1 MKTKMKKLI
10 SISTIPVLVLASLL
24 VLGTVLSDGAA
35 AHAKKPAPTLTGTTE
50 YDFVGH
56 LGIFDAEGR
65 LFAWLGTISG
75 DIEGVI
81 QWWMVLPTTTG
92 QASHY
97 DDRCLIFDA
106 AGALLLA
113 VDEVGTTTVCHG
125 KNTVWRANGI
135 VTEAYGE
142 FEDWI
147 GRQTHN
153 SGDATWLIP
162 GILPL
167 DGEGIFRV
175 N

>member
-1 MKTKMKKLI
+1 MKRLI
-10 SISTIPVLVLASLL
+10 LLLSAFALILALVPAGM
-24 VLGTVLSDGAA
+24 VQ
-35 AHAKKPAPTLTGTTE
+35 AKKPAPTLTGTTE

-65 LFAWLGTISG
+65 LLCWKGTISG

-81 QWWMVLPTTTG
+81 RWWMVLPTKKTG
-92 QASHY
+92 QASHFVERFEIW
-97 DDRCLIFDA
+97 DSDEVDA
-106 AGALLLA
+106 ELLLA
-113 VDEVGTTTVCHG
+113 VDEEGTTTVCHG

-167 DGEGIFRV
+167 DGDGIFRV